1 MSISLSKYKNKNS
14 VVLENS
20 KIRAEF
26 IPSPGGKL
34 ISLIDKLTGYEYMV
48 QRSNGIYRDQP
59 FDGIYTEGECS
70 GFDDMFPTI
79 DACEYQLP
87 PWKGVKMSDHGEVWS
102 LPWTYRIL
110 ENMLEMEVNGIRYP
124 YLLKKMVS
132 LTGDNGLQWTYKLFN
147 NSESDFEFLWAGHFM
162 INAVEGLRIELP
174 PDCKEAVSVLSAS
187 GREYGETVGW
197 PFQKDKDKKVYRADI
212 MRSASERGF
221 EKFYFSDKLEKG
233 WCRLIYPDGK
243 LLTISFS
250 SETVPY
256 LGLLVN
262 ENGWDGLYNLFVE
275 PCTVCFDRPDVARQY
290 GQISKV
296 NARGIYTWSLQVN
309 I

>member
-1 MSISLSKYKNKNS
+1 MDISLSKYKNKNS
-14 VVLENS
+14 IVLENS

-34 ISLIDKLTGYEYMV
+34 TSLIDKRRGYEYMV
-48 QRSNGIYRDQP
+48 QRPNGIYRDQP

-110 ENMLEMEVNGIRYP
+110 GNTLEMEVKGIRYS
-124 YLLKKMVS
+124 YLLKKIIS
-132 LTGDNGLQWTYKLFN
+132 LTEGNGLQWTYKLFN

-162 INAVEGLRIELP
+162 INAAEGLQIELP

-187 GREYGETVGW
+187 GREYGEKVDW
-197 PFQKDKDKKVYRADI
+197 PLQKDKNKKIYRADI
-212 MRSASERGF
+212 MRSPSEKGF
-221 EKFYFSDKLEKG
+221 EKFYFPNKLEKG
-233 WCRLIYPDGK
+233 CCRLIYPDGK
-243 LLTISFS
+243 LLTLSFS
-250 SETVPY
+250 SETVPH

-275 PCTVCFDRPDVARQY
+275 PCTVCFDRPDIARRY

-296 NARGIYTWSLQVN
+296 NARGTYTWSLQVN